1 MSFAVVVAG
10 RLVGEPWNRL
20 VVAPS
25 VVPFAVPSV
34 DPSVVPSVDP
44 SVDPSADAVVGQPLR
59 QAGHSAVPSMTDT
72 ADVVG
77 CPKRRHSPRSWAN
90 RRSATRGCT

>member
-10 RLVGEPWNRL
+10 RLVGEPWNR
-20 VVAPS
+20 S
-25 VVPFAVPSV
+25 VAVPSV
-34 DPSVVPSVDP
+34 VLSAVPSAA
-44 SVDPSADAVVGQPLR
+44 PSAAAVVGQPLR

-77 CPKRRHSPRSWAN
+77 CPKRRHSPRSLAN